1 MGIFEKLK
9 HKAERNPRSTRG
21 FYFGATEA
29 EGENIEGQSLTDYFE
44 DYLDIL
50 SELKNGRFIF
60 VGRKGVGKSAI
71 AKFIKDTSEITD
83 ASYAKLIRVNDFD
96 LEKNIQIDLA
106 EDTNKEKLI
115 FEWLILVNIVKL
127 IVSHKCGQYTIEYD
141 KLQKFLDINAGVVNI
156 DRYEVVEST
165 KNKGGEVSFGNL
177 LHVFGGVFKNYFDVK
192 TNKAE
197 FYKLIPPL
205 RDIVKIMLDYPVNKD
220 LEFWILFDD
229 LDINFNVKSEKDN
242 FKLMELIRISKFYNN
257 EVFKN
262 NKARILIFLR
272 DDIRDKLAPKY
283 EDSAKIF
290 NTYQIPLYWYDHR
303 LYSGNSEDLIPLKK
317 LANRRIELNFKKH
330 EIPFGSDPWQTL
342 FADEN
347 YNGTDYPKKTSF
359 KYILDFTFYRPRDL
373 ITFLNTMTSES
384 CEFPLDKKA
393 VKSLLQK
400 YIEVNI
406 NEIKSELK
414 LFFNDDESRKI
425 FNELFPKIIT
435 SANCK
440 SENVLNFLDSLGLSI
455 DSQSAFDIL
464 TNYSLIIFMDISGS
478 LYFNYRDDI
487 STGNVNKSDLFVTLP
502 KCVYHFYK
510 KLN

>member
-1 MGIFEKLK
+1 MGIFEKIINR
-9 HKAERNPRSTRG
+9 AERQPNSTRG

-50 SELKNGRFIF
+50 SELQNKKFIF

-71 AKFIKDTSEITD
+71 AKFIKDTSELTD
-83 ASYAKLIRVNDFD
+83 SSYAKLIRVSDFD
-96 LEKNIQIDLA
+96 IEKSIQIDL
-106 EDTNKEKLI
+106 EGDVHKEKLI
-115 FEWLILVNIVKL
+115 FEWLILVNIVRL
-127 IVSHKCGQYTIEYD
+127 IVSHKCGQYTMEYD
-141 KLQKFLDINAGVVNI
+141 KLEKFLDINAGVVNI
-156 DRYEVVEST
+156 DTYEVIESN

-177 LHVFGGVFKNYFDVK
+177 LHVFGGVFKNYFDVR

-229 LDINFNVKSEKDN
+229 LDINFDVKSEEDN
-242 FKLMELIRISKFYNN
+242 FKLMELVRISKFYNN

-262 NKARILIFLR
+262 NNAEILIFLR

-290 NTYQIPLYWYDHR
+290 QTYQIPLYWYDHR
-303 LYSGNSEDLIPLKK
+303 LYSGNAEELIPLKK
-317 LANRRIELNFKKH
+317 LANKRIELNFKKH
-330 EIPFGSDPWQTL
+330 DIPFGTDPWETL
-342 FADEN
+342 FLDEN

-359 KYILDFTFYRPRDL
+359 KYILDFTFYRPRDI
-373 ITFLNTMTSES
+373 ITFLNTMSGES
-384 CEFPLDKKA
+384 CVFPLNKKA

-406 NEIKSELK
+406 VEIKSEMK
-414 LFFNDDESRKI
+414 LFFNDNDIRII
-425 FNELFPKIIT
+425 FNDLFPKIIST
-435 SANCK
+435 PNCK
-440 SENVLNFLDSLGLSI
+440 SENVLEHLESLNLSLDSKL
-455 DSQSAFDIL
+455 AFEIL
-464 TNYSLIIFMDISGS
+464 TNYSLIIFIDTSGT

-487 STGNVNKSDLFVTLP
+487 SSVNINKSELFVSLP
-502 KCVYHFYK
+502 KCIYHYYR
-510 KLN
+510 KLI